1 MSKYDPT
8 RPVSSMKH
16 DDKRVAIPSKTSW
29 EIIHNSQLSIHNK
42 LFSPHSTFN
51 TKHGTIKT
59 LNKKIDY
66 LSYQSVN
73 PISSLLILRNKKE
86 NKPYNP
92 P

>member
-1 MSKYDPT
+1 MRKYNPT

-16 DDKRVAIPSKTSW
+16 DDKSVAIPPKTSR

-73 PISSLLILRNKKE
+73 PISSLLILRNKKRE
-86 NKPYNP
+86 
-92 P
+92 